1 MSAPALGILETRG
14 MAALV
19 AAADVMVKA
28 AQVEVCG
35 RHGVGSAWVTVLV
48 EGEVAAVEAALRAG
62 EEEAAKYG
70 EVIGA
75 DVIARPEGLERMP
88 HRSGAPDRPVGAQAL
103 GLLET
108 RGLTPLIAG
117 ADTMAKA
124 AAVSIEGWSSIG
136 GALVHVV
143 VRGDVAAVQTALEAG
158 RIAAAQSGEV
168 IATLLIPQPAAG
180 LGRMLPP
187 LPTGEARSCGALGVV
202 ETTGYVTLVAAGDAL
217 VKAGEVEVS
226 RINIGT
232 GGRVALLFKGNI
244 DDVQAA
250 VDAGAIAARQ
260 VGELNAARLISR
272 PTPELMA
279 CFAAPGPR
287 KQRAPGAGPALGL
300 IETRSSIALAM
311 AMDQMLK
318 AANVE
323 YEGSY
328 KVDYFLTASA
338 IRGDVAAVRAALD
351 AGAVEAAKH
360 GELVAVHLIPHPYTQ
375 LTERLAH

>member
-88 HRSGAPDRPVGAQAL
+88 HRHSGPDRPVGNQAL

-158 RIAAAQSGEV
+158 RVAAAQSGDV
-168 IATLLIPQPAAG
+168 IASLLIPQPAAG

-187 LPTGEARSCGALGVV
+187 LPTGEARS
-202 ETTGYVTLVAAGDAL
+202 
-217 VKAGEVEVS
+217 
-226 RINIGT
+226 
-232 GGRVALLFKGNI
+232 
-244 DDVQAA
+244 
-250 VDAGAIAARQ
+250 
-260 VGELNAARLISR
+260 RLQ
-272 PTPELMA
+272 
-279 CFAAPGPR
+279 PR
-287 KQRAPGAGPALGL
+287 
-300 IETRSSIALAM
+300 
-311 AMDQMLK
+311 
-318 AANVE
+318 
-323 YEGSY
+323 
-328 KVDYFLTASA
+328 
-338 IRGDVAAVRAALD
+338 AVR
-351 AGAVEAAKH
+351 G
-360 GELVAVHLIPHPYTQ
+360 
-375 LTERLAH
+375 R

>member
-1 MSAPALGILETRG
+1 

-19 AAADVMVKA
+19 AAADAMVKA
-28 AQVEVCG
+28 AQVEICG

-62 EEEAAKYG
+62 QEEAVKYG
-70 EVIGA
+70 ELISA
-75 DVIARPEGLERMP
+75 EVIARPEGLEGMP
-88 HRSGAPDRPVGAQAL
+88 HRTSSQDRPVGAQAL

-108 RGLTPLIAG
+108 RGLTPLIGG
-117 ADTMAKA
+117 ADAMAKA
-124 AAVSIEGWSSIG
+124 AAVNVEGWAAIG

-158 RIAAAQSGEV
+158 RVAAAQSGDV

-187 LPTGEARSCGALGVV
+187 PLTAEARSCGALGVL
-202 ETTGYVTLVAAGDAL
+202 ETTGYVAMVGAGDAA
-217 VKAGEVEVS
+217 VKSGEVEVS

-244 DDVQAA
+244 DDVQTA
-250 VDAGAIAARQ
+250 VDAGAAAARQ

-272 PTPELMA
+272 PAPEVMA
-279 CFAAPGPR
+279 CFAAPGPCKER
-287 KQRAPGAGPALGL
+287 VAGKALGL
-300 IETRSSIALAM
+300 IETRSSIALAK

-328 KVDYFLTASA
+328 KVGYFLTASA
-338 IRGDVAAVRAALD
+338 IRGDVAAVQAALD
-351 AGAVEAAKH
+351 AGAVEAAKY
-360 GELVAVHLIPHPYTQ
+360 GELVAIHLIPHPYPQ
-375 LTERLAH
+375 LTERLVH